1 MIIPGVVIFVVI
13 ILVILVIVVVLESA
27 PILMNEIF
35 VVLSQVVKD
44 IPAEQQNFLGKL
56 LSLTPLREPE
66 KFKTNIL

>member
-13 ILVILVIVVVLESA
+13 ILVIVVVLKSA

-56 LSLTPLREPE
+56 LSLTPFREPE

>member
-1 MIIPGVVIFVVI
+1 MIIPAVVIFIVI
-13 ILVILVIVVVLESA
+13 ILVLVVVFESA

-35 VVLSQVVKD
+35 VVLSQVVED

>member
-13 ILVILVIVVVLESA
+13 ILESA

-56 LSLTPLREPE
+56 LSLTPFREPE
-66 KFKTNIL
+66 KFKTNILEL